1 MSMKCCSIFA
11 SAEAEAGVRVGVPPA
26 NTEFVRRMEIL
37 HKFIFIARN
46 VESVGIVPRTKS

>member
-11 SAEAEAGVRVGVPPA
+11 SAEAEAGLPPA